1 MNSPELNSA
10 LVENIA
16 DLEVIAH
23 RLDSLGEMV
32 DQTVNE
38 LTYAWAVENDWFAQ
52 CDEDDW
58 WLSPKEDGWY
68 SPVNEDESGAYFEFA
83 DFEDGNEDNYM
94 VTQLCQKGHDK
105 VGIRFVQNLIKR
117 NRWKKIVTEFSD
129 LIADTGFV
137 LEERKLSFFLPI
149 KIDSEVLAAGL
160 GDDDIEAGLR
170 QYKDVLDQLLRAK
183 PIFDKII
190 SCLKE
195 IA

>member
-38 LTYAWAVENDWFAQ
+38 LTCAWAVENDWFAQ
-52 CDEDDW
+52 CDEDGW
-58 WLSPKEDGWY
+58 RLSPEEDGWY
-68 SPVNEDESGAYFEFA
+68 NPANEDENGAYFEWA
-83 DFEDGNEDNYM
+83 HFEEVNEDNYF
-94 VTQLCQKGHDK
+94 VTQLCQKGQDK
-105 VGIRFVQNLIKR
+105 VGIRFEQDLIKR
-117 NRWKKIVTEFSD
+117 KQWKKIVTEFSD

-183 PIFDKII
+183 PVFDKII
-190 SCLKE
+190 SLLKE